1 MTSDIVHSNMTAY
14 FKTHDPKYVAT
25 DAEFIDMTTGQI
37 TKGRDEIGKMLHHI
51 YHVAFDARAEISS
64 TVITDSNAV
73 LEATF
78 TGKHIGEFASV
89 PATGKSVRV
98 PLCVVYELK
107 DGVIARARIYMLVS
121 VMLQQLQG

>member
-1 MTSDIVHSNMTAY
+1 MTSDVVHGNMTAY
-14 FKTHDPKYVAT
+14 FQTHDPKYVAP
-25 DAEFIDMTTGQI
+25 DAEFMDMTTGQV

-51 YHVAFDARAEISS
+51 YHIAFDARAEVSG

-78 TGKHIGEFASV
+78 TGKHIGEFAGI

-107 DGVIARARIYMLVS
+107 DGMIARARVYMLVS
-121 VMLQQLQG
+121 VMLQQLQA